1 MTKEPNVA
9 TAGQLTPPELQD
21 LLDEGAL
28 SGDWTLDPQKSEIT
42 LKSRTLGALV
52 VKGAF
57 KTAAGSCTVSAVR
70 GVRGIVSVGAASIDT
85 GNKKRDDHLRSAD
98 FFDIANYPE
107 ITFTVEEVRPSGRGV
122 TISGRLTVRDR
133 TKNLSF
139 DAKASVSEDR
149 EVWLDAE
156 VLIDRADFGIMWNW
170 LGLVSMRSRI
180 AIHAVFTTR

>member
-1 MTKEPNVA
+1 MTKERKVA

-42 LKSRTLGALV
+42 LKSRTLGVLV

-57 KTAAGSCTVSAVR
+57 KTATGSYTVSAAR
-70 GVRGIVSVGAASIDT
+70 GVSGTVSIDAASIDT
-85 GNKKRDDHLRSAD
+85 GNKKRDDHLRSED
-98 FFDIANYPE
+98 FFDSANYPD
-107 ITFTVEEVRPSGRGV
+107 ITFTVEEIRPSDRGA

-149 EVWLDAE
+149 EVSLDAE
-156 VLIDRADFGIMWNW
+156 VLINRADFGVMWNR
-170 LGLVSMRSRI
+170 LGLVSMRSLI
-180 AIHAVFTTR
+180 IIHAVFTAR